1 MVPRR
6 LLDALVS
13 MRGSSPGAPCP
24 PPRSIRA
31 PSAAGLRPRHA
42 NEGERVGIPH
52 CRTGRAPELPLTT
65 LLGSSG
71 TEGGPPLAPG
81 DAAALV
87 ADSRAWDKGGNS
99 SSPCSLR

>member
-24 PPRSIRA
+24 HPRSIRA

-71 TEGGPPLAPG
+71 MEGGPPLARGMLRRWWPTAVHG
-81 DAAALV
+81 TRGEIQAPLV
-87 ADSRAWDKGGNS
+87 A
-99 SSPCSLR
+99 